1 MKKGYLFVLLV
12 FAFVLG
18 ACDAP
23 ETKEAYM
30 EKYEAFVDDVSKNCK
45 EYSEKDWEKAVE
57 KYEKFVGE
65 WYDKFK
71 DEFSTREKIKL
82 AALKVRFNACRAFD
96 KAAGEVMKFFESINV
111 GKIKQQIQY
120 YIDNDMD
127 EDLKKFVEE
136 AEKAGL
142 DAKKAVDKILDEL
155 NVDIKDLDKDKKIGK
170 MDELFI

>member
-12 FAFVLG
+12 VAFVLG

-30 EKYEAFVDDVSKNCK
+30 EKFEAFVDDVAKNSK
-45 EYSEKDWEKAVE
+45 EYSDRDWEKVAE

-71 DEFSTREKIKL
+71 NDFTTREKINL
-82 AALKVRFNACRAFD
+82 TALKVRFNACRAFD
-96 KAAGEVMKFFESINV
+96 KVAGEVKKLFESINV
-111 GKIKQQIQY
+111 DKIKKQIQY

-127 EDLKKFVEE
+127 DDLKQLIEE
-136 AEKAGL
+136 AEKAGSE
-142 DAKKAVDKILDEL
+142 AEKAVEKILEEL
-155 NVDIKDLDKDKKIGK
+155 GVDKKKLEEEAAGK
-170 MDELFI
+170 MDKLFI

>member
-12 FAFVLG
+12 VAFVLG

-23 ETKEAYM
+23 QTKEAYM

-45 EYSEKDWEKAVE
+45 EYSDKDWEKAVE

-65 WYDKFK
+65 WYNKFK
-71 DEFSTREKIKL
+71 DDFSTRENLKL

-96 KAAGEVMKFFESINV
+96 KAASGIKQLFESINAD
-111 GKIKQQIQY
+111 KIKKQIQY

-127 EDLKKFVEE
+127 DDLKQLVEE
-136 AEKAGL
+136 AEKAGSE
-142 DAKKAVDKILDEL
+142 AKKAVEKILDEL
-155 NVDIKDLDKDKKIGK
+155 DVDIKNLDKESETGK
-170 MDELFI
+170 MDNLFI